1 MIHHI
6 PLLALPCLSFDRW
19 RCICLEAMVV
29 VEAFSVANGSFA
41 NGDDGLF
48 SLILDATEKL
58 NYSLGLA
65 REPRLPTGM
74 QA

>member
-1 MIHHI
+1 
-6 PLLALPCLSFDRW
+6 
-19 RCICLEAMVV
+19 MVV